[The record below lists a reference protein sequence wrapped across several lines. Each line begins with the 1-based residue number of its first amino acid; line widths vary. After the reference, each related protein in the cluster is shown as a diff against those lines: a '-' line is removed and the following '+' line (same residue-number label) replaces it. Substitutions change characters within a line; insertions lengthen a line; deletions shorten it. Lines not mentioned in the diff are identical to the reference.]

1 MSITENNTEPLN
13 IEFPLISQD
22 ESEDMKTFDLN
33 KIFQMNVTYNFDILK
48 NLILSLIQNQ
58 KQFQNQLNN
67 LKTVLLSEN
76 NGQISPELLKKIIE
90 TKPTEQQKNNTEQ
103 NLIRQKKTGL
113 IRAPRNDIKLETSI
127 ENDDTINKII
137 KKINGMEDTV
147 SDLYEIVPPLKKKCD
162 SNNER
167 IIILEKNYETKI
179 KEIQEK
185 IDEFDNLL
193 ESHTNKLK
201 DIEVKMQDFNIIDL
215 LKINTGEEGGDVNVT
230 LGLIANL
237 EKKIS
242 TKIKFIEERITKSEE
257 LNFKN
262 NKDAQNIKNSQD
274 LNNRNIETLKKN
286 FESLDEKINLLEQN
300 LQNQIN
306 DVENKF
312 SDKISLLQKN
322 SEENLENIKIIKP
335 KNENS
340 EIDKKKETLSL
351 DDIKKLIDIE
361 NLDLENNEKI
371 KEITEHI
378 SNLDKIIKNL
388 HNNLGMEQIKSDISA
403 LKSGIANCALLQDS
417 KDSKDKI
424 DELQKSINLLKE
436 QFEEFLTNQT
446 DHEDI
451 QNLKRKLESINI
463 KINDLDIFQQDINT
477 KFNQNT
483 QFKKINV
490 DPNKILD
497 IKIYEDFKSQI
508 IKEFT
513 NVNENFSHL
522 RKLVD
527 NIFDSLKN
535 KISYQDAK
543 SLEENILTK
552 MEDLKL
558 TFSKKFAERVET
570 IKNIKYLDQ
579 QIKNI
584 INIYIKKNDKN
595 ENWLLAKKPLNGNLC
610 ASCESYI
617 GDLKENNTYVPWN
630 RYPNKEGEK
639 LYRLGNG
646 FSKML
651 QMIQVDENDKKNTG
665 IQNDLNNNISK
676 TDGNNNNNTERN
688 LNNSKE
694 SKKKSLP
701 RIRNKNK
708 MMNRTKSYFNN
719 NTGLNTISPEI
730 EIYENDSTDKVHTIE
745 VDKRE
750 EEFNEPKITKIYRL
764 NKDSN

>member
-162 SNNER
+162 SNTER

-322 SEENLENIKIIKP
+322 SEENLENIK
-335 KNENS
+335 
-340 EIDKKKETLSL
+340 
-351 DDIKKLIDIE
+351 
-361 NLDLENNEKI
+361 KI
-371 KEITEHI
+371 
-378 SNLDKIIKNL
+378 
-388 HNNLGMEQIKSDISA
+388 
-403 LKSGIANCALLQDS
+403 
-417 KDSKDKI
+417 
-424 DELQKSINLLKE
+424 
-436 QFEEFLTNQT
+436 
-446 DHEDI
+446 
-451 QNLKRKLESINI
+451 
-463 KINDLDIFQQDINT
+463 
-477 KFNQNT
+477 
-483 QFKKINV
+483 
-490 DPNKILD
+490 
-497 IKIYEDFKSQI
+497 
-508 IKEFT
+508 
-513 NVNENFSHL
+513 
-522 RKLVD
+522 
-527 NIFDSLKN
+527 
-535 KISYQDAK
+535 
-543 SLEENILTK
+543 
-552 MEDLKL
+552 
-558 TFSKKFAERVET
+558 
-570 IKNIKYLDQ
+570 
-579 QIKNI
+579 
-584 INIYIKKNDKN
+584 
-595 ENWLLAKKPLNGNLC
+595 
-610 ASCESYI
+610 
-617 GDLKENNTYVPWN
+617 
-630 RYPNKEGEK
+630 
-639 LYRLGNG
+639 
-646 FSKML
+646 
-651 QMIQVDENDKKNTG
+651 
-665 IQNDLNNNISK
+665 
-676 TDGNNNNNTERN
+676 
-688 LNNSKE
+688 
-694 SKKKSLP
+694 
-701 RIRNKNK
+701 
-708 MMNRTKSYFNN
+708 
-719 NTGLNTISPEI
+719 
-730 EIYENDSTDKVHTIE
+730 
-745 VDKRE
+745 
-750 EEFNEPKITKIYRL
+750 
-764 NKDSN
+764 